1 MKKMTHSLKVLFLIA
16 SGLLLTNC
24 YSNAQTT
31 ITPNNVEEKVPE
43 ANNEEKEP
51 TNNNE
56 ENTTPNNS
64 NEINPSNNEE
74 EKNPN
79 QKPEENTTPN
89 ESNNS
94 NTENNNGENV
104 EGNNPGEK
112 TNTEN
117 NTNNPGENTNTEKPA
132 ENTNQGNTGENT
144 PVQDSYKISQT
155 SAVLTMGEELQLS
168 ITNNGKKVSNVTW
181 TSSDADLARVDEDGV
196 VRACFFTNENE
207 KVAITGKVGNKA
219 SLKCDLRINP
229 KNDSIFKKVYN
240 RIQVVNQDDEGHVIY
255 SFVHAGVE
263 ANATIN
269 VTKTFEYDSFTGIC
283 RIKVIKSFVQGNVTA
298 YYVGRNDFYWGDY
311 ENGIFYGQYSEVYN
325 EQQKDAVFSFKN
337 VGISY
342 LNHTIYISSN
352 TTYSIVRK
360 DWNTI
365 TDEDAVAK
373 LVFCRIEECVEYAEE
388 KFEEYNYGVHLF

>member
-1 MKKMTHSLKVLFLIA
+1 MTHSLKVLFLIT

-24 YSNAQTT
+24 DSNAQTT
-31 ITPNNVEEKVPE
+31 ITPNNVEEKVTE

-51 TNNNE
+51 TNNSE

-64 NEINPSNNEE
+64 NETNPSNNEE

-79 QKPEENTTPN
+79 QKPEENTAPN

-94 NTENNNGENV
+94 NTENNNGEN
-104 EGNNPGEK
+104 

-132 ENTNQGNTGENT
+132 ENTNQGNTGENS
-144 PVQDSYKISQT
+144 PAQDLYKISQT

-181 TSSDADLARVDEDGV
+181 TSSDSDLARVDNSGV
-196 VRACFFTNENE
+196 VKACFFTNENE
-207 KVAITGKVGNKA
+207 KVTITGKVGNKA
-219 SLKCDLRINP
+219 SLRCDLKINP
-229 KNDSIFKKVYN
+229 KNDSIFKKLYY
-240 RIQVVNQDDEGHVIY
+240 RTQVVNQDDEGHVIY
-255 SFVHAGVE
+255 SFVHAGLE

-337 VGISY
+337 VGIGYSD
-342 LNHTIYISSN
+342 HTIYISSN

-373 LVFCRIEECVEYAEE
+373 LIFYRIEECVEYAEG